1 MHFLHQA
8 FCGTMLAIAC
18 GESATTRISVNRPN
32 ILFIIT
38 DDQSWEHV
46 GAYDDQA
53 VRTPAMDRLAKN
65 GILFENTFPT
75 GFNHYHTRLMIAFN
89 VQFVV

>member
-1 MHFLHQA
+1 MRDHVSNRIHRMRRIGYHEDFS
-8 FCGTMLAIAC
+8 
-18 GESATTRISVNRPN
+18 ESAN
-32 ILFIIT
+32 ILFVIT

-46 GAYDDQA
+46 GAYGDQA